1 VSYDFAM
8 SIVPGWNV
16 TVFPPYFVAG
26 AVFAGFA
33 MVLLLALPVRAWYG
47 LRDLITMR
55 HIDWMCK
62 IMLATGLIVFYGYI
76 LEAFYGM
83 YSANSSEVALVMWR
97 IRGPY
102 AWAYW
107 ALIFCNGIAPQIM
120 WWNKARQHI
129 PTVFITAVIVSI
141 GMWLE
146 RFVIIPMSLMSNYL
160 PASDRMYYPT
170 IVDFLMFFGT
180 IGLFFF
186 MMWLFIR
193 FLPVINMFEMKDLL
207 FKQNLDKRRR
217 EEDLEEVAVH

>member
-1 VSYDFAM
+1 
-8 SIVPGWNV
+8 
-16 TVFPPYFVAG
+16 
-26 AVFAGFA
+26 
-33 MVLLLALPVRAWYG
+33 
-47 LRDLITMR
+47 
-55 HIDWMCK
+55 
-62 IMLATGLIVFYGYI
+62 
-76 LEAFYGM
+76 
-83 YSANSSEVALVMWR
+83 
-97 IRGPY
+97 
-102 AWAYW
+102 
-107 ALIFCNGIAPQIM
+107 M